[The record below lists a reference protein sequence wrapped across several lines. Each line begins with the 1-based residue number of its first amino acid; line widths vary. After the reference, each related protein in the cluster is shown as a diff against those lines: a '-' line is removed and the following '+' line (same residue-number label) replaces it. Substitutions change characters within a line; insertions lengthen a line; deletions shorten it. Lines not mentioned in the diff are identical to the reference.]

1 MSIFGHRRF
10 RWVGNVVRVDLPAD
24 DQDLLRTVLPQ
35 LREMLMA
42 ADDPALHRLSPPTR
56 PDDDE
61 AEAAYRDMVDDDLLI
76 QRLEAIEVVEQGID
90 GIDLDEIGITAW
102 MQSLNALRLVLAAR
116 LDIDIL
122 GHDPI
127 EDLDDEDPLIP
138 IAALYEW
145 LGFLLGSLVDEA
157 MNGFD
162 D

>member
-1 MSIFGHRRF
+1 MSVFRHHRF
-10 RWVGNVVRVDLPAD
+10 RWVDNVVRVDLPTD
-24 DQDLLRTVLPQ
+24 EQDLLRTVLPQ

-42 ADDPALHRLSPPTR
+42 ADDPALHRLSPPSR

-61 AEAAYRDMVDDDLLI
+61 AEATYRGMVDDDLLI
-76 QRLEAIEVVEQGID
+76 QRLEAIEVVEEGID
-90 GIDLDEIGITAW
+90 GVDLDEDGVAAW

-127 EDLDDEDPLIP
+127 ADLDDEDPLMP
-138 IAALYEW
+138 LASLYEW

-157 MNGFD
+157 MDGFD

>member
-1 MSIFGHRRF
+1 
-10 RWVGNVVRVDLPAD
+10 
-24 DQDLLRTVLPQ
+24 
-35 LREMLMA
+35 
-42 ADDPALHRLSPPTR
+42 
-56 PDDDE
+56 
-61 AEAAYRDMVDDDLLI
+61 MVDDDLLI

-90 GIDLDEIGITAW
+90 GIDLDETGITAW

-127 EDLDDEDPLIP
+127 EDLDDEDPLMP

>member
-1 MSIFGHRRF
+1 MSVFRHHRF
-10 RWVGNVVRVDLPAD
+10 RWVDNVIRVDLPTD
-24 DQDLLRTVLPQ
+24 EQDLLRTVLPQ

-42 ADDPALHRLSPPTR
+42 ADDPALHRLSPPSR

-61 AEAAYRDMVDDDLLI
+61 AEATYRGMVDDDLLI
-76 QRLEAIEVVEQGID
+76 QRLEAIEVVEEGID
-90 GIDLDEIGITAW
+90 GVDLDEDGVAAW

-127 EDLDDEDPLIP
+127 ADLDDEDPLMP

-157 MNGFD
+157 MDGFD

>member
-1 MSIFGHRRF
+1 MSVFRHRRF
-10 RWVGNVVRVDLPAD
+10 RWVDDVVRVDLPAD

-42 ADDPALHRLSPPTR
+42 ADDPALHRLNPPAR
-56 PDDDE
+56 ADDE
-61 AEAAYRDMVDDDLLI
+61 KAEAAYREMVDDDLLI
-76 QRLEAIEVVEQGID
+76 QRLEAIEIVEEGID
-90 GIDLDEIGITAW
+90 GVDLDESGITAW

-116 LDIDIL
+116 LDIDIM

-127 EDLDDEDPLIP
+127 EDLDDDDPRMP
-138 IAALYEW
+138 IAAVYEW

>member
-1 MSIFGHRRF
+1 MSVFRHHRF
-10 RWVGNVVRVDLPAD
+10 RWVDNVVRVDLPTD
-24 DQDLLRTVLPQ
+24 EQDLLRTVLPQ

-42 ADDPALHRLSPPTR
+42 ADDPALHRLSPPSR

-61 AEAAYRDMVDDDLLI
+61 AEATYRGMVDDDLLI
-76 QRLEAIEVVEQGID
+76 QRLEAIEVVEEGID
-90 GIDLDEIGITAW
+90 GVDLDEHGVAAW

-127 EDLDDEDPLIP
+127 ADLDDEDPLMP
-138 IAALYEW
+138 LASLYEW

-157 MNGFD
+157 MDGFD